1 MKRPSFFFGWLVLV
15 AIGYSLF
22 IGAGMIFYAM
32 SVLLETI
39 VAATGFSVA
48 QISGANTLFL
58 VAAGFAG
65 IGVGELISRYDV
77 RYCVVIGTLVIAGA

>member
-1 MKRPSFFFGWLVLV
+1 MKSPQFFFGWLVLL

-22 IGAGMIFYAM
+22 VGAGMIFYAM

-39 VAATGFSVA
+39 VAATGLSVA

-65 IGVGELISRYDV
+65 IGVGELAGHRV
-77 RYCVVIGTLVIAGA
+77 FCPGTLPAGLLMSV